1 MKYIPLLLGLAAS
14 LLPAG
19 CLFEPVSYRTREVVP
34 GGLTTEEIL
43 KLSKAGISES
53 VLLEK
58 LKSEGVAARPE
69 AGQIDAL
76 RKEGVSQQ
84 VLDAMLTVSVRPP
97 EERITNYVDAYP
109 YGYYP
114 YGYYPHG
121 YWSGWYGGYGY
132 YPYQYGY
139 YPHYRVSGYYPRSG
153 YTYSVSRYR

>member
-1 MKYIPLLLGLAAS
+1 MKYLPLLLGLVAS

-19 CLFEPVSYRTREVVP
+19 CILEPVSYRTREVVP

-58 LKSEGVAARPE
+58 IKSEGVAARPD

-76 RKEGVSQQ
+76 RKEGVSQP
-84 VLDAMLTVSVRPP
+84 VLEAMLTATVRPP

-114 YGYYPHG
+114 YGY
-121 YWSGWYGGYGY
+121 WSGWYGGYGY
-132 YPYQYGY
+132 YPYHYGY
-139 YPHYRVSGYYPRSG
+139 YPYYRGGWYGSGYS
-153 YTYSVSRYR
+153 YSVSRYR